1 MYVCVCNGIKDSQ
14 VRSAAQKGAGTVGQ
28 VFKAH
33 GCKPDCAQCVGCMRD
48 VLEDELTPTGFMLA
62 AE

>member
-14 VRSAAQKGAGTVGQ
+14 VRSAAQNGAGTVGQ

-33 GCKPDCAQCVGCMRD
+33 GCKPDCAQCVGCIRD
-48 VLEDELTPTGFMLA
+48 VLEDELTPGGIMLA

>member
-1 MYVCVCNGIKDSQ
+1 MYICICNGIKDSQ
-14 VRSAAQKGAGTVGQ
+14 VRTAAQDGAGTVGQ
-28 VFKAH
+28 VFRAH

-48 VLEDELTPTGFMLA
+48 ILEEELVPEVGMMA